1 MGDPPDTPAGNATVG
16 NPTAGNPTV
25 GNTAGLTLAEIL
37 TLAPH
42 DSDVMVGTGPKYPWG
57 ALYGG
62 QIVAQALVAAGRTVS
77 DEMAVH
83 SLRAYFIRR
92 GEQVEPVRYE
102 VDRLRNGRS
111 FCTRRVVA
119 LQNGTVIL
127 NLEASFQVHEESADI
142 DTVSLDPTLG
152 PPDKRTNTSWS
163 PHFEKSFNESAVTTD
178 RIGTGRAT
186 AWMRAVGDLGD
197 DPLVHAAALTF
208 MSDDLPTDS
217 VIRAHPMGSQPHEVL
232 ERIMFSASL
241 DHTIWFHRPAP
252 AGEWMMHDFECHNF
266 AGARGLG
273 FGHLHAL
280 DGTHV
285 ATVAQEI
292 LLRDM
297 SQKA

>member
-1 MGDPPDTPAGNATVG
+1 MSDPSDSPVESKRPQ
-16 NPTAGNPTV
+16 
-25 GNTAGLTLAEIL
+25 LTLAEIL
-37 TLAPH
+37 TLSQH
-42 DSDVMVGTGPKYPWG
+42 DSDVMIGVGPKYPWG

-77 DEMAVH
+77 EEMVVH

-92 GEQVEPVRYE
+92 GQQVEPVRYE

-127 NLEASFQVHEESADI
+127 NLEASFQVHEDSVDLG
-142 DTVSLDPTLG
+142 TVSLDPDLE
-152 PPDKRTNTSWS
+152 PPDEGSNTSWS
-163 PHFEKSFNESAVTTD
+163 PHFEKSPNESTSTVD
-178 RIGTGRAT
+178 RLGSGRAT

-217 VIRAHPMGSQPHEVL
+217 VIRAHPMGSEPHEVL

-252 AGEWMMHDFECHNF
+252 AGEWMMHDFSCHNF
-266 AGARGLG
+266 VGARGLG
-273 FGHLHAL
+273 LGHLHSV

-297 SQKA
+297 RTQHTRAN